1 MADSLAVDTAALTK
15 GGAALVHVTHAFHVA
30 NVDAR
35 GRDAAIGYDALAGA
49 VAGFAMEWDEIRI
62 GMIKDITF
70 LGEACT
76 RIGTTLEKL
85 DADLAAKV
93 RATP

>member
-1 MADSLAVDTAALTK
+1 MADSLVVDTTALTE
-15 GGAALVHVTHAFHVA
+15 GGAALADVTHAFHVA

-35 GRDAAIGYDALAGA
+35 GLDAAIGYDGLAGA
-49 VAGFAMEWDEIRI
+49 MAGFAMEWDEIRI
-62 GMIKDITF
+62 GMIKDVTF
-70 LGEACT
+70 LREACT

-85 DADLAAKV
+85 DADLAAQL